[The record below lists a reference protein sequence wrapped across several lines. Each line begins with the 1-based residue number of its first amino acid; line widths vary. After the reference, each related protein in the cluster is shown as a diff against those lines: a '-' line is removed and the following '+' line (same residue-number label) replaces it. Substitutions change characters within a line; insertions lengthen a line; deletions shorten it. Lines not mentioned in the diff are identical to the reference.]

1 MAVDTSI
8 YGNSNQWFNAA
19 FQQSEITDKNKV
31 AYFGENAKTL
41 SSGVINN
48 KLSYSKPINKS
59 LSFCG
64 LGTESALSHVAFF
77 GYKNSERKLLE
88 YNDRSVTNF
97 AFFEK
102 STSTNYTTGG
112 FLNINQ
118 LNRNMWV
125 ENMDTAFNNTGD
137 LSPLTVVN
145 PHNIILFI
153 EVEGKAELSHGWTTV
168 GLSSL
173 QSVIERYGWRYFRR
187 AKVTAYFGSDIDNVS
202 YSPIAGFSPM
212 PANYKPLQISIL
224 DKYDCTEKNTSFY
237 MYGGG
242 INNDNTIFGFPSVN
256 DISADNNL
264 INLAFITEN
273 GKSHLKIG
281 SNNEGVIEYYP
292 EMIEDIKKS
301 AACFGLYFTGNATA
315 AANGDLTNENM
326 YIGLL
331 DNDGIGRG
339 RYLQGAETANA
350 PQAQSSFKDMHN
362 IPYDYKAVDNTH
374 YQNDTQFYDATLA
387 NGFTRFWVLD
397 AAGVN
402 SVLNQMYSIMNEVDP
417 DEPIERY
424 SQKVFLTNNP
434 IDCIISL
441 KKFPLDS
448 VPALSGAYF
457 VNFGAKATNILAY
470 PLAKACGVYTFT
482 FSSANDTSLYPHFD
496 NSFLDYEPYTK
507 CELVIPFCG
516 SVDIPCCY
524 LYDYGGIEVKL
535 VIDFISGACTAY
547 VLARGITITSVSGNC
562 AIDLPVS
569 GIQSATLDSQIFSAA
584 QAKKQNFTKTRA
596 GLVASA
602 LTATAGAV
610 TGNPLMIVAGAAG
623 VLATALSGNETRK
636 SLDYE
641 LQHLQTPYKEVSS
654 ASGQIAQTYDMRC
667 KMIVTRPKLLTGF
680 TESKYAETVGYSCL
694 YTGEVENFHGL
705 TVGSIELAGV
715 PCTAEEKAYIESMF
729 ASGVHLPTT
738 YT

>member
-1 MAVDTSI
+1 MAVNTNVYGTSEQW
-8 YGNSNQWFNAA
+8 SNAF
-19 FQQSEITDKNKV
+19 FQQAEIVDKNKL

-41 SSGVINN
+41 SQGVANN
-48 KLSYSKPINKS
+48 KLSYSEPIDKS
-59 LSFCG
+59 LSYCG
-64 LGTESALSHVAFF
+64 LGTESAMSHVVYCGLHDNAFQA
-77 GYKNSERKLLE
+77 YDST
-88 YNDRSVTNF
+88 DRQVTNF

-102 STSTNYTTGG
+102 QTSTNYTTQGNIW
-112 FLNINQ
+112 LNELDRIE
-118 LNRNMWV
+118 WS
-125 ENMDTAFNNTGD
+125 ENMDTEWNYTRD
-137 LSPLTVVN
+137 LIPYTVVN
-145 PHNIILFI
+145 PHNMILVIFLSVSNGDGVYYDMTLEYFI
-153 EVEGKAELSHGWTTV
+153 RTFSQYNWTRISRVKLTP
-168 GLSSL
+168 
-173 QSVIERYGWRYFRR
+173 
-187 AKVTAYFGSDIDNVS
+187 YFGNNADNVPWS
-202 YSPIAGFSPM
+202 ASAGYNPTPQGHSID
-212 PANYKPLQISIL
+212 LGIL
-224 DKYDCTEKNTSFY
+224 DEYVVSAKNKRFY
-237 MYGGG
+237 MYENPTFEWIPFGFVGANG
-242 INNDNTIFGFPSVN
+242 IGSLTDTNLVYMCYIPESAKNRIKYDNTHREFY
-256 DISADNNL
+256 
-264 INLAFITEN
+264 
-273 GKSHLKIG
+273 
-281 SNNEGVIEYYP
+281 IEYY
-292 EMIEDIKKS
+292 EGMVEDILKTV
-301 AACFGLYFTGNATA
+301 ACFGLYFSTTTDDLGN
-315 AANGDLTNENM
+315 LTNQNT

-331 DNDGIGRG
+331 DEDGVGRG
-339 RYLQGAETANA
+339 RYLQGADTVNA
-350 PQAQSSFKDMHN
+350 PQAQSGFKDMHD

-397 AAGVN
+397 AAGV
-402 SVLNQMYSIMNEVDP
+402 SAVLNQMYSIMSEADP

-441 KKFPLDS
+441 KKFPLDN
-448 VPALSGAYF
+448 VPSLSGAYF

-470 PLAKACGVYTFT
+470 PLAKACGVYSFT
-482 FSSANDTSLYPHFD
+482 FSSVSDTSLYPHFD

-547 VLARGITITSVSGNC
+547 VLANGITITSVSGNC

-680 TESKYAETVGYSCL
+680 TESAYAETVGYSCL

-729 ASGVHLPTT
+729 ASGVHLPEV
-738 YT
+738 YP

>member
-1 MAVDTSI
+1 MAVDNSI

-19 FQQSEITDKNKV
+19 FQQSEITDKNKI

-48 KLSYSKPINKS
+48 KLSYSEPINKS
-59 LSFCG
+59 LSYCG
-64 LGTESALSHVAFF
+64 LGAESALSHVAFF
-77 GYKNSERKLLE
+77 GYKDGERKLLE
-88 YNDRSVTNF
+88 YNDRTVTNF
-97 AFFEK
+97 GFFEK
-102 STSTNYTTGG
+102 STATNYTTST
-112 FLNINQ
+112 FLDITQLDRNVWVDDIN
-118 LNRNMWV
+118 
-125 ENMDTAFNNTGD
+125 TSFNNTGD
-137 LSPLTVVN
+137 LSPLTLVN
-145 PHNIILFI
+145 PHNIILFVQ
-153 EVEGKAELSHGWTTV
+153 VEGKAELSHSWTTV
-168 GLSSL
+168 SL
-173 QSVIERYGWRYFRR
+173 GYLPSAISDLNWRYFRR
-187 AKVTAYFGSDIDNVS
+187 AKVTAYFGSKIDNVS

-237 MYGGG
+237 MYGGS
-242 INNDNTIFGFPSVN
+242 INNDNTIFGFPASN
-256 DISADNNL
+256 DISNNNNL
-264 INLAFITEN
+264 LNLAFITEN
-273 GKSHLKIG
+273 GKEHLKIA
-281 SNNEGVIEYYP
+281 SNNEGVIEYYDG
-292 EMIEDIKKS
+292 MIEDIKKT

-350 PQAQSSFKDMHN
+350 PQAQNGFKDMHD
-362 IPYDYKAVDNTH
+362 IPYDYKAIDNTH

-434 IDCIISL
+434 IDCVISL

-448 VPALSGAYF
+448 VPTLSGAYF

-729 ASGVHLPTT
+729 ASGVHLPTE